1 MDDQYKIIED
11 ATRDMFARAVWSHK
25 AQEKQADIY
34 QSRYK
39 WMETVNIICATL
51 TSVGILSTI
60 FTNQLWIKIV
70 SAILSFVTVFV
81 SAYFKSFELVKLTK
95 THKETANKLLIVR
108 NELAG
113 LLMSI
118 KLKEKTVPELEKRY
132 SELLKKSNEIYKNAP
147 QTTDKAVK
155 LAKKALQITGDN
167 KFSVEEI
174 DSYLPV
180 ALQKGGENEQ

>member
-1 MDDQYKIIED
+1 MAEKYTVLED
-11 ATRDMFARAVWSHK
+11 ATRDVFARAVWSHK
-25 AQEKQADIY
+25 VQEKQADIY

-39 WMETVNIICATL
+39 WMETISIICASL

-60 FTNQLWIKIV
+60 FTDKLWIKIV
-70 SAILSFVTVFV
+70 SSVLSFVTVFV

-108 NELAG
+108 NELEG

-118 KLKEKTVPELEKRY
+118 KLKETPVSELEKRY
-132 SELLKKSNEIYKNAP
+132 SELLKKGNDIYKNAP

-167 KFSVEEI
+167 TFTDEEI

-180 ALQKGGENEQ
+180 SLQKGGENEQ